1 MKHLLIFAAV
11 VLFFSATAL
20 PLNDTPESIVT
31 QILDNNT
38 DIRAL
43 KASSLAEIREVKNN
57 ASDFEPT
64 QFEYEHLFARHSSKW
79 NIGVSQAFRW
89 PSVYRAIRS
98 EAANR
103 TSAMQY
109 LLDAKRIEIASE
121 AYRDLEML
129 DFIKCRI
136 SLLDSVDNNL
146 ASLQKYVNDGYNG
159 GQLTILDVKKITL
172 ERYRLSAQIADLKAE
187 ALTYSADLEALN
199 NGPLDLSDVSF
210 NIPMLLPLD
219 DYISY
224 ATENNPEIIADRYLA
239 AAAAD
244 NAAAQRNYPGFSVG
258 YRHAYEENTHFNG
271 FSLGISLPVFSRKKT
286 MDVARL
292 RAEAIAENTLTTRS
306 RLTADIRAA
315 HAEAT
320 ARLAQLKNLSQ
331 FTLVENYPD
340 LMLMA
345 YKGGQINVITYIQEL
360 NYYLNAQ
367 MDLLAARHAYK
378 TAALDLIPHTPRP

>member
-1 MKHLLIFAAV
+1 MKRLLIFATV
-11 VLFFSATAL
+11 VLSVSTAAFA
-20 PLNDTPESIVT
+20 LNDNAESIVA

-38 DIRAL
+38 EIRAL

-64 QFEYEHLFARHSSKW
+64 QFEYEHLFSKNSTKW
-79 NIGVSQAFRW
+79 NIGVSQSFKW
-89 PSVYRAIRS
+89 PSVYRSLRS

-103 TSAMQY
+103 TSAMQF
-109 LLDAKRIEIASE
+109 LLDAKRIEITSA
-121 AYRDLEML
+121 AYEDIEML
-129 DFIKCRI
+129 DFINRRI
-136 SLLDSVDNNL
+136 ALLDSVDNNL
-146 ASLQKYVNDGYNG
+146 ASLQKYVDDGYKG

-172 ERYRLSAQIADLKAE
+172 ERYRLSAQIADLKTE
-187 ALTYSADLEALN
+187 ALTYTADLQALN
-199 NGPLDLSDVSF
+199 NGPVDLSHCSL

-219 DYISY
+219 DYINY
-224 ATENNPEIIADRYLA
+224 AIENNPEIIADRYLA

-244 NAAAQRNYPGFSVG
+244 NASSQRNYPGFSIG

-271 FSLGISLPVFSRKKT
+271 FSLGVTLPIFSQKKS

-292 RAEAIAENTLTTRS
+292 RAEAIAENSLTTRS
-306 RLTADIRAA
+306 RLSASIRAA

-320 ARLAQLKNLSQ
+320 ARLAQLKNLSK

-367 MDLLAARHAYK
+367 MDLLAARHAYN
-378 TAALDLIPHTPRP
+378 TAALALIPHTPCP